1 MSAAPST
8 PSEKAWTAVGL
19 LPFFTANWSFPLRI
33 ELPQLWMS
41 TNVVLVKLQALPMDE
56 YLALR
61 AARSR
66 LTRGPSG
73 SNSAIAGL
81 ALRRTKVID
90 LCDSSCDYEDDGD
103 WEEGEFCLDHAE
115 VSRKAK

>member
-1 MSAAPST
+1 M
-8 PSEKAWTAVGL
+8 L

-66 LTRGPSG
+66 LTRGPFG

-81 ALRRTKVID
+81 ALRSTKVID
-90 LCDSSCDYEDDGD
+90 LCDYEDDGD

-115 VSRKAK
+115 VSRKAKWRRAGSMQEERGREHGFVRR